1 MNSNQNGG
9 VTFNILLVLLVM
21 VIFVLAYILVRGDSS
36 RIGRTI
42 GADTPSID
50 THAPRPAGKP
60 RTITTTGAAFDD
72 GLGRAGASTQ
82 YPLDEFGAGLAA
94 VDVFNRDINN
104 DGRND
109 RITRRRIENGTAHF
123 IYEYTIELNTPTG
136 FIDITPDDFRTIEG
150 AQCALQKLR
159 FIFTPA
165 FSVIKISRPW
175 RDTWN
180 TPTQATRDTF
190 SILQNQIHHIDRQQ
204 MTSVCDVAELF

>member
-21 VIFVLAYILVRGDSS
+21 VIFVLGYMLVRGDSS

-82 YPLDEFGAGLAA
+82 
-94 VDVFNRDINN
+94 
-104 DGRND
+104 
-109 RITRRRIENGTAHF
+109 
-123 IYEYTIELNTPTG
+123 
-136 FIDITPDDFRTIEG
+136 
-150 AQCALQKLR
+150 
-159 FIFTPA
+159 
-165 FSVIKISRPW
+165 
-175 RDTWN
+175 
-180 TPTQATRDTF
+180 
-190 SILQNQIHHIDRQQ
+190 
-204 MTSVCDVAELF
+204 